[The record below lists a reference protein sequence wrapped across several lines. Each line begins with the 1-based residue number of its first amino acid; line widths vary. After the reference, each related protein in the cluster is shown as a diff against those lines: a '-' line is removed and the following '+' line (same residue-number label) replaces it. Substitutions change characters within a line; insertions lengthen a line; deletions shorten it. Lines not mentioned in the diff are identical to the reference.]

1 MYFVLST
8 SNVEGKVMK
17 DYNIHTNYNI
27 HTILNTQ
34 NFHLINTALWFDHNP
49 SFPLHYKK
57 FASVPCQNLTTAKQN
72 GISNWCQTNCDS
84 AAIHLAMQIW
94 FRGGNLNGL
103 QEIWAHSVSGG
114 GVCPK
119 LGKYYEISDWDWGRI
134 LLQIRPPPPILFLV
148 IFCLKGGQG
157 D

>member
-1 MYFVLST
+1 
-8 SNVEGKVMK
+8 MK

-57 FASVPCQNLTTAKQN
+57 FASVPCQNLTIAEQN
-72 GISNWCQTNCDS
+72 GISNWCQTTCDS

-114 GVCPK
+114 VCVRNWENITK
-119 LGKYYEISDWDWGRI
+119 FLIETGAEFCSKSG
-134 LLQIRPPPPILFLV
+134 PPPILFLV